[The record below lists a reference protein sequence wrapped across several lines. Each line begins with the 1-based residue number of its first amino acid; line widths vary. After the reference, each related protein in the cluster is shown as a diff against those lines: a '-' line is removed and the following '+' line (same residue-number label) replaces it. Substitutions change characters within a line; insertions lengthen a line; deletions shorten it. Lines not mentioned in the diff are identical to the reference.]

1 MDRETAIIFREEAEE
16 LRNRLD
22 LIRQE
27 IEKISKSLE
36 QYLKMIAPAQHELL
50 EKDVFNEEQSLEL
63 PDDRDSNEDAFGFD
77 EDDLFHQEFD
87 KEDDMQLSDQDEPEQ
102 EPNINRPVSDIRA
115 PRL

>member
-36 QYLKMIAPAQHELL
+36 QYLKMIAPAQHEQL
-50 EKDVFNEEQSLEL
+50 EKDVFEEEQRPEMS
-63 PDDRDSNEDAFGFD
+63 DDRFQNDDSLFD
-77 EDDLFHQEFD
+77 EDEELFHQEFD
-87 KEDDMQLSDQDEPEQ
+87 GADAVQPSDKDEPEQ
-102 EPNINRPVSDIRA
+102 ESNISRPVSDIRA